1 MTTPPH
7 AERVYLVSATITDDD
22 EPYIIR
28 WLNEP
33 IGPDGVRLAGPF
45 QSPTGGRFATG
56 FPRDAPPPILEFD
69 RRLPKRETLYEAYAF
84 GSYWCVSD
92 ALKQTLYAIDPA
104 AFDSVLAQT
113 RFPDGSIGPDYWLL
127 DVVCFRDC
135 YDQSRSIAA
144 GARVIGRGV
153 VDFAIGAP
161 DGNFFR
167 SPALE
172 GALFFHLPRN
182 AVGSI
187 LCVERAKVAIEA
199 AGHTRLHFFPVG
211 WSV

>member
-1 MTTPPH
+1 MTIPPY
-7 AERVYLVSATITDDD
+7 AERVYEVTAMLVDDD
-22 EPYIIR
+22 EPYIVR

-33 IGPDGVRLAGPF
+33 RGPDGVRLAGPF
-45 QSPTGGRFATG
+45 PSPTGDRFATG

-69 RRLPKRETLYEAYAF
+69 RPLPKRKALYEAYSF
-84 GSYWCVSD
+84 ISYWCVSD
-92 ALKQTLYAIDPA
+92 ALKQTLYTIDPN

-113 RFPDGSIGPDYWLL
+113 RFPDGSSGPDYWLL

-135 YDQSRSIAA
+135 YDQSRSTAA
-144 GARVIGRGV
+144 GARVSGRGL

-161 DGNFFR
+161 DGNFFHAR
-167 SPALE
+167 TLNS
-172 GALFFHLPRN
+172 ALFFHLPRH
-182 AVGSI
+182 ADSI
-187 LCVERAKVAIEA
+187 LCVERAKTAIEA